1 MTRILVV
8 LLAAFLLLA
17 PAAMAKGPNVIM
29 TTGEAAEPGKPW
41 EATLEFNEFRRVQPP
56 VMTGVQGERRVTAKV
71 TPVPASIDGAT
82 GYKARLVFPSAGRWR
97 ILVVSGKRSFKFQ
110 TIKVGSGEVPQDYV
124 AFPEGSMA
132 AKQGAGGV
140 YLKEEG
146 PDGSGEGTA
155 LEPEVITYA
164 DAQGNDDDDGGG
176 GPEPWLFPLVGVVL
190 AGAGVATLRR
200 RR

>member
-1 MTRILVV
+1 MRRILVV

-17 PAAMAKGPNVIM
+17 PAALAKGPNVIM
-29 TTGEAAEPGKPW
+29 TTGVAAEPGKPW
-41 EATLEFNEFRRVQPP
+41 EATLEFNEFRRVQAP

-71 TPVPASIDGAT
+71 TRAPASMDGAT
-82 GYKARLVFPSAGRWR
+82 GYKTRLVFPSAGRWR
-97 ILVVSGKRSFKFQ
+97 ILVVSGQRSFRFQ
-110 TIKVGSGEVPQDYV
+110 TIRVGSGEVPQDYV
-124 AFPEGSMA
+124 AFPKGSMA
-132 AKQGAGGV
+132 ARQGAGGT
-140 YLKEEG
+140 YITEEG
-146 PDGSGEGTA
+146 PADSGPGTA

-164 DAQGNDDDDGGG
+164 DAQGDDEDGG